1 MKPRRTRMNC
11 QTILYLASNN
21 NHLYTLSVMQFLMKK
36 FLSIFFLL
44 ASVVAYCQ
52 SGFDVKELL
61 KPRTGKQELVNDF
74 ANVLTPDQK
83 LALESK
89 LVAFDDSTSTQIAVV
104 IVPNL
109 NGNDVGDFNT
119 ELGRA
124 WGVGGKEFNNGVI
137 LLISKE
143 DHKLNIATGYGIEG
157 VLPDVTAGEIINGI
171 IVPNFKGNDF
181 YRGIDEGTDAIMQ
194 AVQGKFHTAR
204 EKNNTGRSSGSK
216 LIFIIIIIIVF
227 LAMSS
232 GRGGGGG
239 SFMSRRGVAPWIIAS
254 MLNGGRG
261 SGGWGGGGGGWSG
274 GGGSSGGFGGFGG
287 GGFGGGGASGSW

>member
-1 MKPRRTRMNC
+1 MKR
-11 QTILYLASNN
+11 
-21 NHLYTLSVMQFLMKK
+21 FLG
-36 FLSIFFLL
+36 IFFLL
-44 ASVVAYCQ
+44 VSVGAYCQ

-83 LALESK
+83 QALESK

-204 EKNNTGRSSGSK
+204 ERNTGGPSGFK
-216 LIFIIIIIIVF
+216 IIFIIIIIIVF

-239 SFMSRRGVAPWIIAS
+239 SFMSRRGVAPWIIGS
-254 MLNGGRG
+254 MLNSGRG
-261 SGGWGGGGGGWSG
+261 SGGWSGGGGGWSG